1 MKQDTNQD
9 CKIVENQFTINPT
22 QLSIN
27 VKFEMFNWNN
37 SSHLTL
43 QLYILAEKYK
53 YTQINQQRRIFPLLV
68 ACCHYSNFLSLTF
81 FFFHPPN
88 DKSKFRQHYNLRTDN
103 VGNFWSH
110 QATSHNYLRKTVYN
124 EYNGW
129 IKETHPVSLL
139 QLDSLRP
146 MVKFKIIIIFIFL
159 KFIF

>member
-1 MKQDTNQD
+1 M
-9 CKIVENQFTINPT
+9 
-22 QLSIN
+22 
-27 VKFEMFNWNN
+27 
-37 SSHLTL
+37 SSLKCSTGIIRSGLTPSNMYWL
-43 QLYILAEKYK
+43 KNRSRYYADQH
-53 YTQINQQRRIFPLLV
+53 QRIFPLPSLLV
-68 ACCHYSNFLSLTF
+68 ACYHYSNFLSLTFFF

-139 QLDSLRP
+139 QLDTLQL
-146 MVKFKIIIIFIFL
+146 MVKFSIIIIFIFL

>member
-1 MKQDTNQD
+1 
-9 CKIVENQFTINPT
+9 
-22 QLSIN
+22 
-27 VKFEMFNWNN
+27 MFNWNN
-37 SSHLTL
+37 SFNLTL
-43 QLYILAEKYK
+43 QLYIYWLKN
-53 YTQINQQRRIFPLLV
+53 TNIRRLTEEENLPLLA

-88 DKSKFRQHYNLRTDN
+88 DKSKFRQHYNLPTDN
-103 VGNFWSH
+103 VGNLQSH

-124 EYNGW
+124 EYNGG